1 MKGIKK
7 MKIEIEL
14 EPHELSE
21 ELKLAIDF
29 EETMQE
35 ICEWN
40 KKTFPDATLGGQF
53 EKLEE
58 ETGEFLKVLDKALE
72 KEKDPDLEE
81 FADVFI
87 VLAGLRRFGSKVG
100 THLENSHLENMPFEV
115 KKRLLQAI
123 KKKMAINRKRK
134 WKKSGQGVFRHK

>member
-21 ELKLAIDF
+21 ELKVAIDF

-58 ETGEFLKVLDKALE
+58 ETGEFVEEECNVLH
-72 KEKDPDLEE
+72 EE
-81 FADVFI
+81 FADI
-87 VLAGLRRFGSKVG
+87 C
-100 THLENSHLENMPFEV
+100 E
-115 KKRLLQAI
+115 
-123 KKKMAINRKRK
+123 
-134 WKKSGQGVFRHK
+134 

>member
-7 MKIEIEL
+7 MKIKIE
-14 EPHELSE
+14 
-21 ELKLAIDF
+21 F
-29 EETMQE
+29 EENEMNEKFAVDLEFEQTMQE

-58 ETGEFLKVLDKALE
+58 ETGEFVEEECNVLH
-72 KEKDPDLEE
+72 EE
-81 FADVFI
+81 FADIFI
-87 VLAGLRRFGSKVG
+87 VLAGLRRFKSKVG
-100 THLENSHLENMPFEV
+100 LFIENSYYENMPLGL
-115 KKRLLQAI
+115 KKELLQAI